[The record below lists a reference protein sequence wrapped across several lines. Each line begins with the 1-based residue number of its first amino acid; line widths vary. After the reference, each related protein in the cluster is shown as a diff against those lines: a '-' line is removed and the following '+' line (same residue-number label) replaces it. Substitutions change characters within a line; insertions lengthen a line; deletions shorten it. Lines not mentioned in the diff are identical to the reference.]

1 MVCTLIDN
9 DNGHH
14 TDQNVVDQ
22 RGTATPNHRRH
33 CVTHWREQRCLY
45 SYRELWVKWIS
56 ARSGPF
62 KVCGNECSYCIYI
75 SSYWNSLP
83 SVIFWKFILSGICIE
98 LLRNFRGEHIFD
110 ANNITYWE
118 TIQESIPFDTKMFE
132 FEVVTL
138 RAVAFSR
145 TPALHWPFAEFF
157 RGEHIFDANNITY

>member
-56 ARSGPF
+56 ARSGRF
-62 KVCGNECSYCIYI
+62 KVCGNECLYCIYI

-98 LLRNFRGEHIFD
+98 LLRNFRGGTHLRRWQYHILRDDTRKHTIWHQNVWIQSCYTSGCCIFQD
-110 ANNITYWE
+110 TYMANN
-118 TIQESIPFDTKMFE
+118 
-132 FEVVTL
+132 
-138 RAVAFSR
+138 
-145 TPALHWPFAEFF
+145 
-157 RGEHIFDANNITY
+157 

>member
-33 CVTHWREQRCLY
+33 CATHWREQRCLY

-56 ARSGPF
+56 ARSGRF
-62 KVCGNECSYCIYI
+62 KVCGNECLYCIYI

-83 SVIFWKFILSGICIE
+83 SVIFWKFILSSICIE
-98 LLRNFRGEHIFD
+98 LLRNFRGGNTSSTLTISHIKRRYKK
-110 ANNITYWE
+110 AYH
-118 TIQESIPFDTKMFE
+118 
-132 FEVVTL
+132 L
-138 RAVAFSR
+138 
-145 TPALHWPFAEFF
+145 TPKCLNSKLLHFGLLHFPGHLHGKQLAQ
-157 RGEHIFDANNITY
+157 YSLVSY